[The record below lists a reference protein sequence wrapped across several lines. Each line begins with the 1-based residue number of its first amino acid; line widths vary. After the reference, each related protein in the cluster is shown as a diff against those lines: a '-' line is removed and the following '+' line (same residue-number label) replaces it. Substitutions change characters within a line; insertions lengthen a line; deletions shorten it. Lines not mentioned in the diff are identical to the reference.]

1 MSGKLSPRAFRRRG
15 RRGLRRMTDLQR
27 AIFCAVRFEEATF
40 AELAERHGIS
50 EDLIQSLLTAALR
63 VLSAA
68 VREPEPWWRRVWP
81 W

>member
-50 EDLIQSLLTAALR
+50 EDVVVALLAAALR
-63 VLSAA
+63 TLSAA
-68 VREPEPWWRRVWP
+68 VRQPEPWWRRVWP